1 MAAVPLYI
9 KVLAAGG
16 LVTERFLLIPFFGV
30 CCIIAHK
37 FQLLKGFSAFQY
49 KLLTQFAKAHSAT
62 QLAIRDCTVDKVRG
76 KGKVAVITGGNS
88 GVGEATAKLFA
99 KEGAVVVITARR
111 EAALTKVAEEIKAA
125 GGEAFAVSTDI
136 SKPEDPERLME
147 LVLKKY
153 GKIDILINNAGILET
168 GLKPID
174 RFLDED
180 LDRIVETNQKGT
192 MRCMRAAARRMQSGA
207 SIVNVASVAGVKGC
221 GGAAYVASKAAVIG
235 VTKHTA
241 LRFQQTG
248 IRCNAIC
255 PGNIITPMTTG
266 TDPAMLDPDMI
277 GAMAAHSNLK
287 TPSCTAEDVANVILF
302 FASDESRA
310 ITGQVIVTDFGA
322 ML

>member
-1 MAAVPLYI
+1 MDRL
-9 KVLAAGG
+9 
-16 LVTERFLLIPFFGV
+16 
-30 CCIIAHK
+30 
-37 FQLLKGFSAFQY
+37 
-49 KLLTQFAKAHSAT
+49 
-62 QLAIRDCTVDKVRG
+62 

-221 GGAAYVASKAAVIG
+221 GGAAYVASKG
-235 VTKHTA
+235 CRDRVTKHTA

-266 TDPAMLDPDMI
+266 TDPAVLDPDMI

-302 FASDESRA
+302 FASDESAPSR
-310 ITGQVIVTDFGA
+310 DR
-322 ML
+322 